1 MNAVFAI
8 GTKGQEIIDLQK
20 FLSSKGYMSAQLIT
34 GYFGQITSSALT
46 RYKNEMLAK
55 NVGTATQCPV
65 GFICTTIP
73 TGQSLASIP
82 KFTQNRE
89 VGYRSLGSETDYFG
103 PATKS
108 ALQRFQNSNS
118 GLIYKTAIPVEGNGL
133 LDEKT
138 REYINSKLK

>member
-1 MNAVFAI
+1 
-8 GTKGQEIIDLQK
+8 
-20 FLSSKGYMSAQLIT
+20 
-34 GYFGQITSSALT
+34 
-46 RYKNEMLAK
+46 MLAK
-55 NVGTATQCPV
+55 NSGSSIQCPV
-65 GFICTTIP
+65 GFICTATP
-73 TGQSLASIP
+73 SGQSLASIP

-89 VGYRSLGSETDYFG
+89 LGYRGPDALYLQKFLNMSGFTVSSFGAGSLGSETDYFG

-118 GLIYKTAIPVEGNGL
+118 GLIYKTTVPVEGNGL